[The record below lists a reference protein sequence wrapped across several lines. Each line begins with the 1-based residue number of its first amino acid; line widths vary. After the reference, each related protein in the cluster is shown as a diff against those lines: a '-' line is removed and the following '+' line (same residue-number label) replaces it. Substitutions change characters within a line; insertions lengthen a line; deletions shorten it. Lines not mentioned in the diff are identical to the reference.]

1 MLTIWIYVFLRW
13 GCFLYWTIVCVA
25 SNVTTGSPNDSYN
38 QIIDHSDIAN
48 DIGDNNEIN
57 SILKEQSLMFLSMY
71 VLVLTSFSFFLLRDN

>member
-13 GCFLYWTIVCVA
+13 GCFLYWTIVCAV

-48 DIGDNNEIN
+48 DIGGQLVNFL
-57 SILKEQSLMFLSMY
+57 LKEQSLIFLSMY
-71 VLVLTSFSFFLLRDN
+71 VLISFSFFSLRGH

>member
-13 GCFLYWTIVCVA
+13 GCFLYWTILCVV

-48 DIGDNNEIN
+48 DIGG
-57 SILKEQSLMFLSMY
+57 Q
-71 VLVLTSFSFFLLRDN
+71 